1 MSLFRPFARFVFSD
15 WTRRGIKFDL
25 LRLRVKLF
33 GPRRYRKPSSP
44 LMHLGS
50 GSTYVKGWV
59 NVDVAGA
66 DVNID
71 LTARPLPFFDNSFE
85 AVVSQHL
92 IEHLDVETEVMPL
105 AGEVWRVLKPGGELW
120 LSTPDMAKICRH
132 YLEDGARVLHEY
144 VRRRDP
150 LSLPQNAPERF
161 VVNTLFFQRGYHRN
175 LFDFE
180 LLSWVL
186 CQCGFTDIQRVNE
199 KDVLIRFPAFPPRND
214 DYEVLM
220 VRCRKPSG
228 GNR

>member
-1 MSLFRPFARFVFSD
+1 MSLLRPFARFVFSD

-25 LRLRVKLF
+25 LRLRARLC

-50 GSTYVKGWV
+50 GSTYVAGWV

-92 IEHLDVETEVMPL
+92 IEHLDLETDVFAPVREL
-105 AGEVWRVLKPGGELW
+105 LRVLKPGGELW

-199 KDVLIRFPAFPPRND
+199 KDILNRFPAFPPRHD

-220 VRCRKPSG
+220 VRCRKPMG
-228 GNR
+228 GMR

>member
-1 MSLFRPFARFVFSD
+1 MPPLRRLGRYVFSD
-15 WTRRGIKFDL
+15 WTRRAIKFDL
-25 LRLRVKLF
+25 LRLRAKLR

-50 GSTYVKGWV
+50 GSNYVKGWV

-71 LTARPLPFFDNSFE
+71 LTARPLPFFDNCFE

-92 IEHLDVETEVMPL
+92 IEHLDLETETFAL
-105 AGEVWRVLKPGGELW
+105 LRESLRVLKPGGELW
-120 LSTPDMAKICRH
+120 LSTPDLAKICRH
-132 YLEDGARVLHEY
+132 YLEDGAHALSEY
-144 VRRRDP
+144 VRHRDP
-150 LSLPQNAPERF
+150 LSLPADAPERF

-180 LLSWVL
+180 LLSWAL
-186 CQCGFTDIQRVNE
+186 TRGGFGDIQRVDE
-199 KDVLIRFPAFPPRND
+199 KDLSERFPAFPPRND

-220 VRCRKPSG
+220 VRCRKPVG
-228 GNR
+228 GMR